1 MPVTGT
7 WILRGM
13 LVCAMVALTA
23 ASACGSVRSA
33 WRPARP
39 GPAVTPGRT
48 VTPAKTPAPGGS
60 AAALAFPSPLAG
72 WAAVTVPPGA
82 DGVPPATAELLA
94 TTDGGRS
101 WRAQWSGPGVTGPL
115 VAVDRSHAFLA
126 VLNRQGCAPGV
137 PGCATTLLATING
150 RTWAAV
156 WHTAGVVSSVSLG
169 SPLTGLAAVTPWPCP
184 GAGGLPPGK
193 CLSML
198 LQTSD
203 GGRHWSPVLHT
214 SGPLDAVAG
223 TGHRWWAVQ
232 SQPGVVAGNGRP
244 GPAIPGLWVWAGT
257 GNGRSWRRQA
267 QVARFSGLGLDTKAA
282 LVATPS
288 GELWLSLVDID
299 SCAMHGC
306 GTAGL
311 WRSPDNGM
319 TWAENTPRSHQR
331 FHQSA
336 GCGLASVTVAGDP
349 TGTIYASSGQPTA
362 TCLPP
367 GATLAQWTPGG
378 WQPRSVWAE
387 RSAIAMSWPS
397 PTVGYASFDGTV
409 ARTSDS
415 GQHWTRAW
423 PA

>member
-1 MPVTGT
+1 MTGT

-101 WRAQWSGPGVTGPL
+101 WRAQW
-115 VAVDRSHAFLA
+115 
-126 VLNRQGCAPGV
+126 
-137 PGCATTLLATING
+137 
-150 RTWAAV
+150 
-156 WHTAGVVSSVSLG
+156 
-169 SPLTGLAAVTPWPCP
+169 
-184 GAGGLPPGK
+184 
-193 CLSML
+193 
-198 LQTSD
+198 
-203 GGRHWSPVLHT
+203 
-214 SGPLDAVAG
+214 
-223 TGHRWWAVQ
+223 
-232 SQPGVVAGNGRP
+232 
-244 GPAIPGLWVWAGT
+244 
-257 GNGRSWRRQA
+257 
-267 QVARFSGLGLDTKAA
+267 
-282 LVATPS
+282 
-288 GELWLSLVDID
+288 
-299 SCAMHGC
+299 
-306 GTAGL
+306 
-311 WRSPDNGM
+311 
-319 TWAENTPRSHQR
+319 
-331 FHQSA
+331 
-336 GCGLASVTVAGDP
+336 
-349 TGTIYASSGQPTA
+349 
-362 TCLPP
+362 
-367 GATLAQWTPGG
+367 TPGG